1 MIEVIMPR
9 LSQTMEEGTIV
20 YWLKE
25 EGETVEAGEPLLE
38 VESDKASVE
47 VEAPADGVLGKALY
61 QEGEAVPVAM
71 VIAYLLEPGELPPEE
86 WPVPD
91 KDEGTSE
98 GAAEGEHDLRDPVQP
113 LAAPATAA
121 EGPAKVSPRAR
132 RLAQSK
138 GVDLLEVKGTGP
150 RGRIVEKDIER
161 FLEQKGSM
169 ASDLVVPGTVQ
180 RIAAQR
186 LTQSFTSTPHFY
198 LKVDADASGLV
209 RTRRELLDS
218 LQKTTGV
225 RLTFSDLFVA
235 LVAKALKRHPL
246 ANASWENGKIRMRGA
261 VAIGL
266 ATATEQGLVVP
277 VIKEAEKKSL
287 EQIVRERKAL
297 VDKATAGG
305 LAPDELQGS
314 TFTISNLGMLGVDEF
329 SAIINPP
336 ESAILAIGRIAER
349 PVAQDGQVV
358 CRHTVRLTLS
368 VDHRVLDGAAGAR
381 FLADLKQLIED
392 PSMGQRTS
400 GLR

>member
-1 MIEVIMPR
+1 LIEVIMPR

-138 GVDLLEVKGTGP
+138 GVDLLDVKGTGP

-161 FLEQKGSM
+161 FLEQRGSI

-180 RIAAQR
+180 KIAAQR

-198 LKVDADASGLV
+198 LNVEADASGLV
-209 RTRRELLDS
+209 RTRRELLDV
-218 LQKTTGV
+218 LQETTGV

-235 LVAKALKRHPL
+235 LVAEALKSHPL
-246 ANASWENGKIRMRGA
+246 ANASWENGKIRMRGT

-392 PSMGQRTS
+392 PNVASPHRA
-400 GLR
+400 